1 VPDWQYAQIESSDQ
15 LAQLSFY
22 TMKKKQN
29 GREIEFRI
37 TVREY
42 AERPAGQ
49 HSKFFA
55 EADKQ
60 VNQKTAAI
68 LPYGWGNSVLDALS
82 DCIRMVRQFP
92 YEE

>member
-1 VPDWQYAQIESSDQ
+1 MPEWGYAQADASDE

-22 TMKKKQN
+22 SMKKKQG

-42 AERPAGQ
+42 AERPASQ
-49 HSKFFA
+49 HSRFFA

-68 LPYGWGNSVLDALS
+68 LPTGWGHSVL
-82 DCIRMVRQFP
+82 
-92 YEE
+92 

>member
-1 VPDWQYAQIESSDQ
+1 MPDWQYAQIESSDQ
-15 LAQLSFY
+15 LAQLTFY
-22 TMKKKQN
+22 TIKKKQD
-29 GREIEFRI
+29 GREVEFLI

-68 LPYGWGNSVLDALS
+68 MPHGWGNSALDALS
-82 DCIRMVRQFP
+82 DCIRMIRQFP